1 MTAILACSNLKNLE
15 KKHSS
20 PTIMT
25 SPNSTPVLDSISVPQ
40 GAAAGGIAPS
50 VAPSRSIQRD
60 VSANSSSGIGT
71 FGVRDDLCMFLCDTD
86 RLALTGKVWACADV
100 KSEYCHIFH
109 CVRVL
114 IYGEINWVEL

>member
-1 MTAILACSNLKNLE
+1 
-15 KKHSS
+15 
-20 PTIMT
+20 MT
-25 SPNSTPVLDSISVPQ
+25 SPNSTPVLDSTSVPQ

-71 FGVRDDLCMFLCDTD
+71 FGVRDDLYMFLRDTD

-100 KSEYCHIFH
+100 KSEYHHIYRFS
-109 CVRVL
+109 RVL
-114 IYGEINWVEL
+114 IFRDINWVVL